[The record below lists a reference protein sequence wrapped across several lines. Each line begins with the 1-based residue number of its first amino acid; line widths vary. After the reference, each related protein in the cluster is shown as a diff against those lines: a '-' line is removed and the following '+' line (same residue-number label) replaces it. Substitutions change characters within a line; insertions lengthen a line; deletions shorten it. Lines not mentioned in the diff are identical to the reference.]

1 MSIEYT
7 GANKETVSGEVQN
20 FLDACPSD
28 TQFKMVINSKRGY
41 LKVKVKK
48 IKPSRIRRLF
58 GRLRR
63 RKVKK

>member
-7 GANKETVSGEVQN
+7 GANKETVSGEINN

-41 LKVKVKK
+41 IKVKIKN

-63 RKVKK
+63 QKVKN

>member
-41 LKVKVKK
+41 IKVKIIN
-48 IKPSRIRRLF
+48 IKQSRIRKLF

-63 RKVKK
+63 QKVKN

>member
-7 GANKETVSGEVQN
+7 GANKETVSGEVNN

-41 LKVKVKK
+41 LKVKIIN
-48 IKPSRIRRLF
+48 IKQSRIRKLF

-63 RKVKK
+63 RKVKN